1 MGPYSAAESSELGTP
16 ELDIKSILIVDD
28 DQDLAETLRAL
39 LESRNFVVT
48 AAKNGAAAFHEIMA
62 LDFDVIVCDLLM
74 PHMPGD
80 MFYLAVQKAK
90 PELAKRF
97 VFITGQSGRPNV
109 DAFLKGIDALVL
121 FKPVLM
127 EDLIQMISLVL
138 KRTNEKR
145 AEHG

>member
-1 MGPYSAAESSELGTP
+1 MGAYPPAEVPPVTMEL
-16 ELDIKSILIVDD
+16 EIKSILLVDD
-28 DQDLAETLRAL
+28 DPELAEALKAL

-48 AAKNGAAAFHEIMA
+48 VVENGAAALHEVMA
-62 LDFDVIVCDLLM
+62 LDFDVIICDLLM

-97 VFITGQSGRPNV
+97 VFITGHSGKPKV
-109 DAFLKGIDALVL
+109 DAFLNQIDARVL
-121 FKPVLM
+121 FKPVRA

-138 KRTNEKR
+138 KETSERL
-145 AEHG
+145 AA